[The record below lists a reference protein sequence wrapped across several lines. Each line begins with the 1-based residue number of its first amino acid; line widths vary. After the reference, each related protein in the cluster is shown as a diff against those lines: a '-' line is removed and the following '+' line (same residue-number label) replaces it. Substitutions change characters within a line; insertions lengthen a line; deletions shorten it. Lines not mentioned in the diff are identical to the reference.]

1 MDEPAPWHAVLHAT
15 LKANGVRLFTYVPDR
30 VLTPLIQAAHADPDL
45 LTFAATREEEALGIV
60 TGAWMG
66 GMLGVLAMQTSGFAT
81 LPNALA
87 SLPVPYQIPLLMV
100 ISERGTLGE
109 FNVGQVLVC
118 RTMRPVLQALGIE
131 THTITRHEELAFIA
145 DRAIKQAVATKAP
158 VALIL
163 SPLLTGGKVFKP

>member
-1 MDEPAPWHAVLHAT
+1 MQEDQPWYAVLHET

-30 VLTPLIQAAHADPDL
+30 VLTPLIQAAHDDPEL
-45 LTFAATREEEALGIV
+45 LTFVTTREEEALGIV

-66 GMLGVLAMQTSGFAT
+66 GMLGVVAMQTSGFAT

-87 SLPVPYQIPLLMV
+87 SLAVPYQIPLLMI

-109 FNVGQVLVC
+109 FNVGQVMVC
-118 RTMRPVLQALGIE
+118 RTMRPVLDALGIE
-131 THTITRHEELAFIA
+131 THTITRHDELGFIA

-163 SPLLTGGKVFKP
+163 NPLLTGGKVFKA